1 MRCKCRVLSVAGI
14 PASDGSIVS
23 QDVMEAYIRSAE
35 CQEALEMH
43 KMIGSLSHRA
53 RALTTNFAETGQALS
68 KVVGKDDSMII
79 VSDQAPAPT
88 HYVDKMYIE
97 DGWLICE
104 IVLLDETVMDDIAAQ
119 NIKRLKGMLKNGI
132 LPGVSAVIVG
142 FWQSDKGIHGDYLKK
157 LVQFKGID
165 VTLNPSWKA
174 ATVLNVEEDESTK
187 SNEKEFSEIL
197 LENLNPDDFK
207 FTGIKAKMFSDVS
220 SIYSGPKSSKIDGKF
235 TTLKAKVFSA
245 DGVVCEVPEKKA
257 VVEDQK
263 EFTQPEGETQKE
275 FTQAQ
280 VRERLRESKLGVR
293 MELRRTILSYRQVI
307 KQMGG
312 SEKIDPEDLKTL
324 KSLLSSDLL
333 RILNS
338 ITPQIL
344 DGKQINTLLGLS
356 SLGKAYREYG
366 QKLNIPMRL
375 GLQELKRNG
384 FVNKARYQKL
394 QQAYTEF
401 INAVLD
407 DVFGPNPSP
416 IVNEDENLEENG
428 GQE

>member
-23 QDVMEAYIRSAE
+23 QDVMEAYIRSNE

-53 RALTTNFAETGQALS
+53 RALNANFAETGSTLS

-79 VSDQAPAPT
+79 VSDKAPAPT

-104 IVLLDETVMDDIAAQ
+104 IVLLDETVMDDLAAQ
-119 NIKRLKGMLKNGI
+119 NIKRLKGMLRNGI
-132 LPGVSAVIVG
+132 MPGVSAVIVG
-142 FWQSDKGIHGDYLKK
+142 FWQSDNGIHGDYLKK

-174 ATVLNVEEDESTK
+174 ATVLGVEEDEEASEE
-187 SNEKEFSEIL
+187 EKKFSETDYT
-197 LENLNPDDFK
+197 PDDFK
-207 FTGIKAKMFSDVS
+207 FSGIKVKAFSNIE
-220 SIYSGPKSSKIDGKF
+220 SIYSGPKSSKIDGQY
-235 TTLKAKVFSA
+235 TVLKAKVFSA
-245 DGVVCEVPEKKA
+245 DGVVSEIAAPEET
-257 VVEDQK
+257 VV
-263 EFTQPEGETQKE
+263 ETQKE

-293 MELRRTILSYRQVI
+293 MELRRTILSYRQVV

-312 SEKIDPEDLKTL
+312 AEKIDPEDLKTL
-324 KSLLSSDLL
+324 RSLLSSDLL

-338 ITPQIL
+338 VTPQIL
-344 DGKQINTLLGLS
+344 EGKQINTLLGLS
-356 SLGKAYREYG
+356 ALGKAYREYG
-366 QKLNIPMRL
+366 QALFIPMRL
-375 GLQELKRNG
+375 GLQELKRQG
-384 FVNKARYQKL
+384 FINKTRYQKL
-394 QQAYTEF
+394 QSAYTQF

-416 IVNEDENLEENG
+416 IENEDENIE
-428 GQE
+428 QE

>member
-35 CQEALEMH
+35 CQEALETH

-53 RALTTNFAETGQALS
+53 RALTANFAETGQALS

-174 ATVLNVEEDESTK
+174 ATILNVEEDESK
-187 SNEKEFSEIL
+187 SDEKEFSEIL
-197 LENLNPDDFK
+197 IENLNPDDFK

-245 DGVVCEVPEKKA
+245 DGVVCEIPEA
-257 VVEDQK
+257 EAII
-263 EFTQPEGETQKE
+263 ETQKE

-344 DGKQINTLLGLS
+344 EGKQINTLLGLS

-384 FVNKARYQKL
+384 FVNKTRYQKL

-401 INAVLD
+401 INAVLE

>member
-1 MRCKCRVLSVAGI
+1 
-14 PASDGSIVS
+14 
-23 QDVMEAYIRSAE
+23 
-35 CQEALEMH
+35 
-43 KMIGSLSHRA
+43 
-53 RALTTNFAETGQALS
+53 
-68 KVVGKDDSMII
+68 
-79 VSDQAPAPT
+79 
-88 HYVDKMYIE
+88 
-97 DGWLICE
+97 
-104 IVLLDETVMDDIAAQ
+104 MDDIAAQ

-174 ATVLNVEEDESTK
+174 ATVLNVEEDESK
-187 SNEKEFSEIL
+187 SDEKEFSEIL
-197 LENLNPDDFK
+197 IENLNPDDFK

-245 DGVVCEVPEKKA
+245 DGVVCEIPESE
-257 VVEDQK
+257 VVIEDQK
-263 EFTQPEGETQKE
+263 EFTQPEEETQKE

-344 DGKQINTLLGLS
+344 EGKQINTLLGLS